1 MNFMR
6 IPPMDRGKL
15 SGHYKTSYLQM
26 KQTKLLLISFLSLII
41 FIVGCSSAPESKPV
55 KNSTLIPTGST
66 EAQIVALA
74 ANVTPSPRQVVW
86 QDGEFTAFFH
96 FTVNTFTD
104 REWGDGKE
112 SPSVFN
118 PTSLDAKQ
126 WVQTA
131 KDAGIKQVI
140 LTCKHHDGFCLW
152 PSKFTEHSVK
162 NSPYK
167 NGKGDVVKEVSDACK
182 ELGIK
187 FGVYLSPWD
196 RHEPS
201 YGDSPTYNTYFV
213 NQLTELL
220 SNYGPVAEVW
230 FDGACGEGPNG
241 KRQVYDFKSYYSVIR
256 KLQPDA
262 TIAIMGP
269 DVRWVGTESGYGR
282 ETEWSVVPVTTARLD
297 EISAS
302 SQQNASNSAFV
313 PEGDMQKP
321 DLGSRA
327 VIANAKGLIWYP
339 SEVDVS
345 IRPGWF
351 YHASQDSLVKTPEK
365 LLDIYFSSI
374 GRNSLLLLNIP
385 PDRRGLLHENDVH
398 NLQFFK
404 KAIDDIF
411 ATNYLNGAKI
421 EVDSHSGSQKGEF
434 CIDNDNKTWWAAAS
448 DRSDATL
455 DLTLNGQQTFNVLML
470 QENIQVGQRIE
481 LFILEG
487 WINGEWQKLTEGS
500 TVGYKRL
507 LRFDTVTTDK
517 VRLRILKSRLNPTIS
532 SFGLYMNRMK
542 KVEKN
547 RTTKV

>member
-1 MNFMR
+1 MYF
-6 IPPMDRGKL
+6 
-15 SGHYKTSYLQM
+15 M
-26 KQTKLLLISFLSLII
+26 KQIKLLFICFLGLTLL
-41 FIVGCSSAPESKPV
+41 VMGCNPAPESKPV
-55 KNSTLIPTGST
+55 KNSVLIPEGST
-66 EAQIVALA
+66 EAAIVALA

-131 KDAGIKQVI
+131 KDAGIKLVI

-167 NGKGDVVKEVSDACK
+167 NGQGDVVKDVSEACK
-182 ELGIK
+182 ELGMK

-201 YGDSPTYNTYFV
+201 YGDSPVYNTYFV

-220 SNYGPVAEVW
+220 SNYGPIAEVW

-241 KRQVYDFKSYYSVIR
+241 KRQIYDFKSYYATIR
-256 KLQPDA
+256 QLQPDA

-282 ETEWSVVPVTTARLD
+282 ETEWSVVPVSAARLD

-321 DLGSRA
+321 DLGSRS

-385 PDRRGLLHENDVH
+385 PDRRGLLHENDVKS
-398 NLQFFK
+398 LQLFK
-404 KAIDDIF
+404 KAIDGIF
-411 ATNYLNGAKI
+411 ATNYLTGAKI
-421 EVDSHSGSQKGEF
+421 TADSDLGKQKAEF
-434 CIDNDNKTWWAAAS
+434 CIDNDNKTWWAAAT
-448 DRSDATL
+448 DRSDATI
-455 DLTLNGQQTFNVLML
+455 DLSLNGLQTFNVLML
-470 QENIQVGQRIE
+470 QENIKVGQRIE
-481 LFILEG
+481 SFILEG
-487 WINGEWQKLTEGS
+487 WVNGAWQKLTEGT

-532 SFGLYMNRMK
+532 SFGVYMNKMK
-542 KVEKN
+542 
-547 RTTKV
+547 